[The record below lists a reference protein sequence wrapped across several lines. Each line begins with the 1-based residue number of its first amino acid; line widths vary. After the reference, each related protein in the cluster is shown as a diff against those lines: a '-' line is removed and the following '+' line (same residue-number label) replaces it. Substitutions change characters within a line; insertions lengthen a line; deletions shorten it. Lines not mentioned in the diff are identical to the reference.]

1 MTFQSG
7 QSHKLY
13 EYVVI
18 DEYTKMQTQIY
29 RKSFCFVLNYNFTKK
44 NRRFFSYQLLHFRNF
59 PPFRFVRSV
68 NGSCRTSDFQFILG
82 KIARNGY

>member
-44 NRRFFSYQLLHFRNF
+44 TGAFLVIGDTFS
-59 PPFRFVRSV
+59 
-68 NGSCRTSDFQFILG
+68 
-82 KIARNGY
+82 